1 MKQSSSWETLTD
13 QEQALAQLE
22 AFCLGAE
29 TEEKLW
35 QYCRLLQ
42 DYNEH
47 TNLVSN
53 ASMPVLLKEHLL
65 DSLQL
70 LPFLDSKADRQTE
83 RKAELVDVG
92 SGAGFPGL
100 VLAISNKDLQVTL
113 IDSIGKKC
121 RFLEL
126 VCKEL
131 DMEDQVQVVP
141 ERAEM
146 LGREPAFRESFDFA
160 TARAVASLP
169 VVSELCLPF
178 LQVHGLLLAQ
188 RSKKQVDLESKKA
201 DSDARRIGGRLKEIK
216 YFEPDLLGRE
226 FALIVIEKISKT
238 PARYPRSAAE
248 IKKAAKN

>member
-1 MKQSSSWETLTD
+1 MTHSSSWKILSD
-13 QEQALAQLE
+13 QQQALALLE
-22 AFCLGAE
+22 SFCLGSE

-35 QYCRLLQ
+35 HYCRLLQ
-42 DYNEH
+42 DYNRH

-53 ASMPVLLKEHLL
+53 ASMEVLLKEHLL

-70 LPFLDSKADRQTE
+70 LSFVKTEAHLQTDK
-83 RKAELVDVG
+83 KAELVDVG

-100 VLAISNKDLQVTL
+100 VLAISNQDLNVTL

-126 VCKEL
+126 VCSEL
-131 DMEDQVQVVP
+131 GLEEQVQVVP
-141 ERAEM
+141 ERAET

-169 VVSELCLPF
+169 VVSELCLP
-178 LQVHGLLLAQ
+178 LLHVQGLLLAQ

-201 DSDARRIGGRLKEIK
+201 DSDARRIGGRVKKIT

-226 FALIVIEKISKT
+226 FALIIIEKTSKT

-248 IKKAAKN
+248 IKKANKN